1 MFMKK
6 SVLVTSILFS
16 TMMFGGQY
24 ISVNAA
30 TVSNEQETKENSK
43 VYNNI
48 VLITQ
53 KGEHVA
59 INIEGEVGKKYNLY
73 DLIPHGYEIKGDK
86 YINIISDVEKI
97 RYVNVEALYVENILN
112 FVDRWGDGLLGTWI
126 AKGYT
131 GDEVIIPDN
140 VIPKGYSL
148 IWGNKYTLSGDNT
161 NYDISISRKAIHEE
175 SVAVIF
181 NFYDENNNFVEKQTT
196 YSEVG
201 SKVYVPEPDNYK
213 LAKNQPLYVIAKE
226 SGNTFNI
233 KLIKDIHNVK
243 LSFKDENGIN
253 IFNKDIE
260 SDFDPNYP
268 IINVENLLGQE
279 TSYNNEYILDDNQ
292 PNEINVTSGGHYIVK
307 VKHQYRNIIE
317 FVDLKGNSI
326 GYTEEVRGSKNQE
339 ITVSPKKGFSIIG
352 NNKITIHDVDK
363 YVHRIVLK
371 GEKTNFKIQFKVH
384 NDGGPVESI
393 GDLMDYVGITGEKVT
408 EEIVPEGYA
417 LSYDQYLS
425 SESGVL
431 WIWIVKKVHMTINF
445 VDALGRVVSSQKEY
459 TGKGADINLN
469 IPKGYKLVNIPNNTI
484 TAAKNDSVRNILV
497 VPANGVDLPEDPTK
511 VTAQINLIN
520 QNSNKTIHSYIAQ
533 GKHGQKVD
541 IQLPDRYELAKGSSK
556 SIVLD
561 KSKKSFN
568 IYVIEK
574 SPVTSQTA
582 HLSTVQ
588 TKQTTSLFDKNG
600 KQLRNRA
607 LAFNTGWKTD
617 QKLVLNGVTY
627 YRVGNNEYVKASD
640 IVEYEAINK
649 VVNTTSGSAK
659 YLYDI
664 NGKKSSLRALASGS
678 AWFSDKVATI
688 NGEKMYRVA
697 TNEWVKASDV
707 L

>member
-1 MFMKK
+1 MKK

-16 TMMFGGQY
+16 TMMFGGQC

-73 DLIPHGYEIKGDK
+73 DLIPHGYKIKGDK

-181 NFYDENNNFVEKQTT
+181 NFYDENNNFIEKQTR
-196 YSEVG
+196 YSEIG
-201 SKVYVPEPDNYK
+201 SKVDIPEPYNYK

-233 KLIKDIHNVK
+233 KVIKDVYNVK
-243 LSFKDENGIN
+243 VTFKDENGIN
-253 IFNKDIE
+253 IFNRDIE
-260 SDFDPNYP
+260 SEFNSDYP
-268 IINVENLLGQE
+268 IINVENLLKHE
-279 TSYNNEYILDDNQ
+279 TGYNNEYILDDDQ
-292 PNEINVTSGGHYIVK
+292 PNEIDVISGGHYVVK
-307 VKHQYRNIIE
+307 VKRQYTNIIE
-317 FVDLKGNSI
+317 FVDSKGNSI
-326 GYTEEVRGSKNQE
+326 GYTDEIRGSKNQE
-339 ITVSPKKGFSIIG
+339 IIVSPKKGFSIVG
-352 NNKITIHDVDK
+352 NNKVKIQDVNN
-363 YVHRIVLK
+363 YVHRVVLK
-371 GEKTNFKIQFKVH
+371 GRKSNFKIQFRVH
-384 NDGGPVESI
+384 NDDASEVNI
-393 GDLMDYVGITGEKVT
+393 GSPIDYSGVIGEKVT
-408 EEIVPEGYA
+408 EKLVPDGYT
-417 LSYDQYLS
+417 LVRDQYLTDD
-425 SESGVL
+425 SGVL
-431 WIWIVKKVHMTINF
+431 WIWVVKKVHTTINF

-497 VPANGVDLPEDPTK
+497 VPANGIDLPEDPTK
-511 VTAQINLIN
+511 VTAQINLID

-533 GKHGQKVD
+533 GKHGQKMD
-541 IQLPDRYELAKGSSK
+541 IQLPDGYEFAKGSSK

-574 SPVTSQTA
+574 SLATSQAA